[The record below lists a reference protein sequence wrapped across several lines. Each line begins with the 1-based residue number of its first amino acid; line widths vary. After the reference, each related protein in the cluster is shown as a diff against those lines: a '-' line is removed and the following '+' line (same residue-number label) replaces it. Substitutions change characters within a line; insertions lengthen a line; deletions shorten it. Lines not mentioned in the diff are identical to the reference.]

1 MNMFNTIQKS
11 INQLNENN
19 IQSTFDSIAKELFS
33 GYCIQCGGKKFLLAE
48 IEFYYYKEGE
58 LDKPWNDVTYC
69 RENYKAGD
77 FFYHL
82 SGVDICF
89 DSCLTK
95 CGKRKKGRGGGILIR
110 SLYEETQNGSRV
122 IVGPLTCVNTMLNAC
137 DNGQMPKIVAFQ
149 KRKNIDDP
157 QSTYR
162 FLGETDFGLIPN
174 GNKDKKLKLAYF
186 DKTIKAELWNA
197 ARSSYYK
204 NRLTKWL

>member
-1 MNMFNTIQKS
+1 MFETIQQS
-11 INQLNENN
+11 INKLNEGN
-19 IQSTFDSIAKELFS
+19 IQSTFASIAKELFS
-33 GYCIQCGGKKFLLAE
+33 GYYIKCGSKNFLLAE

-58 LDKPWNDVTYC
+58 LEEPWNDVTYC
-69 RENYKAGD
+69 RENYKAGEL
-77 FFYHL
+77 FYHL

-95 CGKRKKGRGGGILIR
+95 CGKKKKGEGGGILIR
-110 SLYEETQNGSRV
+110 SLYDEDSKRV

-137 DNGQMPKIVAFQ
+137 DNAELPKMKTLD